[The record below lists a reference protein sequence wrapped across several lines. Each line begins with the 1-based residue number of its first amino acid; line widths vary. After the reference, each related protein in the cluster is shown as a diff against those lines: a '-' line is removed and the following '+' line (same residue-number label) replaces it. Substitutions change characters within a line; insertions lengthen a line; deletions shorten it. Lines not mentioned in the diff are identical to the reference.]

1 MSYELRILPSAEKDL
16 RKLPRSTVSAI
27 WNKIESLSQ
36 AAFPSGVRK
45 LEGADRL
52 WRLRVRDYR
61 ITYEV
66 DSGMKEITIR
76 YVRHRREAYQQL

>member
-1 MSYELRILPSAEKDL
+1 MNSAFFPLRRKTCASYLEARCPQF
-16 RKLPRSTVSAI
+16 

-45 LEGADRL
+45 PEGADRL

-61 ITYEV
+61 ITCEV

-76 YVRHRREAYQQL
+76 YVRHRREAYRQL

>member
-1 MSYELRILPSAEKDL
+1 MNSAFFPLQRKTCASYLEARCPQF
-16 RKLPRSTVSAI
+16 

-36 AAFPSGVRK
+36 APFPSGVRK

-52 WRLRVRDYR
+52 WRLRVRNYR

-76 YVRHRREAYQQL
+76 YVRHRREAYRQL

>member
-36 AAFPSGVRK
+36 APFPSGAVFVSWRGQIDFGVCESGIIESPTK
-45 LEGADRL
+45 LI
-52 WRLRVRDYR
+52 RV
-61 ITYEV
+61 
-66 DSGMKEITIR
+66 
-76 YVRHRREAYQQL
+76 